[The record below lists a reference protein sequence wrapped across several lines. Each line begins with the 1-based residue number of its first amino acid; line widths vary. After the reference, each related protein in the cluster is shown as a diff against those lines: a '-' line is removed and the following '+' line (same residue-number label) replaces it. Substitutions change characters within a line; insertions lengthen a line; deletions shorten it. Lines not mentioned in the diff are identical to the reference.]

1 MKKLYFLFFALMA
14 TSFTF
19 AQGTEDFTNSA
30 ATSSYTDGSFV
41 GNGGITWTYVASRA
55 AESNNGGNPTSS
67 QLPALMLRRTSNDSK
82 ITSSTISGGI
92 GDFSVKL
99 YKQFTG
105 GGDRQVELFVNGV
118 SQGTSTG
125 FDDYDEHVFTVS
137 GINIGGDVIIEIRNI
152 TAKQVAIDDITWTAY
167 AGAATPMM
175 TITAPTAGQI
185 FAPSTTSTDVTF
197 TVQNYNIGSGMGE
210 GHIVYTVD
218 GGSAVDKFDTTPIN
232 LTGLTRASHTVNMEL
247 VDENGAPL
255 SPAVTASVT
264 FAVADY
270 VTVADIA
277 ALRASVVDGYYHLT
291 GEIFATAGELYTSGN
306 IKGYAQDVTGGI
318 MAFIPTG
325 TTTNVINEG
334 DGMTGF
340 KGKLIDYHGVLEL
353 EVTEDFTMTGNN
365 TPQTPEVVTVA
376 DLNATPDNYE
386 SKLIRINGGTV
397 DPGSDA
403 NFTRNHNYDLT
414 VGTDVTVLRA
424 AFSNLDGVAFPT
436 GTVDVVGIG
445 SEYNGTA
452 QIFPRDGN
460 DLIVAGAISENN
472 INGFR
477 AYPNPVTNGHVF
489 VTSNNDVEKQVIIYD
504 VLGKVVISTDANN
517 NEAINISQLKTGI
530 YMMKVIEEGHVALHK
545 LMIK

>member
-1 MKKLYFLFFALMA
+1 MKKLYFLLFALLA
-14 TSFTF
+14 TGFTF
-19 AQGTEDFTNSA
+19 AQGMEDFTNSD
-30 ATSSYTDGSFV
+30 ATSSYADGSFV

-55 AESNNGGNPTSS
+55 ALSNNGGNPTSS

-118 SQGTSTG
+118 SYGTSTP
-125 FDDYDEHVFTVS
+125 FDDYDEHIFTVP
-137 GINIGGDVIIEIRNI
+137 GINIGGDIIIEIRNI
-152 TAKQVAIDDITWTAY
+152 TAKQVAVDDISWTGFS
-167 AGAATPMM
+167 GAASPMLS
-175 TITAPTAGQI
+175 ITAPTAGQI
-185 FAPSTTSTDVTF
+185 FSPNTTSTDVTF
-197 TVQNYNIGSGMGE
+197 TVQNFVVANGTGD
-210 GHIVYTVD
+210 GHVVYSVD
-218 GGSAVDKFDTTPIN
+218 GGANTDVFDTNPIT
-232 LTGLTRASHTVNMEL
+232 LTGLTRATHTVDMEL
-247 VDENGAPL
+247 VDNAGASL

-264 FAVADY
+264 FGVADY
-270 VTVADIA
+270 VTVTDIA
-277 ALRASVVDGYYHLT
+277 ALRASALDGYYHLT
-291 GEIFATAGELYTSGN
+291 GEVFATAGELYTSGN
-306 IKGYAQDVTGGI
+306 LKGYAQDATGAI
-318 MAFIPTG
+318 MAFIPNG
-325 TTTNVINEG
+325 TTTNIVNEG
-334 DGMTGF
+334 DGMTDF

-365 TPQTPEVVTVA
+365 NLQTPEVVTVA
-376 DLNATPDNYE
+376 DLNANPDNYE
-386 SKLIRINGGTV
+386 SKLIRINGATV

-477 AYPNPVTNGHVF
+477 AYPNPVTNGQVF
-489 VTSNNDVEKQVIIYD
+489 VTSNNDVEKQVVIYD
-504 VLGKVVISTDANN
+504 VLGKIVISTDANN